1 MANLSTLSA
10 IKKTTSRGRPRKSE
24 ITRFKVM
31 AWFDAVAEASGK
43 TAADLERE
51 FAPAAHIRWELGM
64 EIRPKLWEK
73 YRRGEVEPRSIPSK
87 GRKTSIVQEVESRY
101 PGTAKWLSLPLWK
114 LADFNQTVTMD
125 ELRAVYQGMP
135 LKIRGLIIKDDV
147 LEGEIFWRKQTDE
160 DELLRRL
167 AAAGGLDG
175 VTAIL
180 ALVREAHV
188 CQQETEFHS
197 RVDAL
202 LAELE
207 KTNNI
212 SVLTELG
219 KQYFTT
225 HLNRPGL
232 RAEKGFQQDV
242 TLVPRDCRR
251 SCGLEE

>member
-1 MANLSTLSA
+1 M
-10 IKKTTSRGRPRKSE
+10 KKTTTRGRPRKSE

-51 FAPAAHIRWELGM
+51 FAPAAHVRWVNGM

-114 LADFNQTVTMD
+114 LADFNQPVTMD

-135 LKIRGLIIKDDV
+135 LEIRGLIIKDDV

-160 DELLRRL
+160 DELLGQL
-167 AAAGGLDG
+167 AAIGGLD
-175 VTAIL
+175 VATAIL
-180 ALVREAHV
+180 ALVREAQV
-188 CQQETEFHS
+188 CQQEIKFHP
-197 RVDAL
+197 RVNAL
-202 LAELE
+202 FAELE
-207 KTNNI
+207 KDKNM
-212 SVLTELG
+212 SVLTKLG
-219 KQYFTT
+219 KKHFTRYNWFA
-225 HLNRPGL
+225 HV
-232 RAEKGFQQDV
+232 K
-242 TLVPRDCRR
+242 
-251 SCGLEE
+251 

>member
-1 MANLSTLSA
+1 M
-10 IKKTTSRGRPRKSE
+10 KKTTSRGRPRKSE

-31 AWFDAVAEASGK
+31 AWFDAVAKASGK

-51 FAPAAHIRWELGM
+51 FAPPAHISWARGV

-101 PGTAKWLSLPLWK
+101 PGTAKWLSLPLWR
-114 LADFNQTVTMD
+114 LADFNQPVTMD

-135 LKIRGLIIKDDV
+135 LEIRGLIMKDDV
-147 LEGEIFWRKQTDE
+147 LDGEVFWRKQTDE
-160 DELLRRL
+160 DELLRQL
-167 AAAGGLDG
+167 MAVGGLDG

-188 CQQETEFHS
+188 CQQETEFHP
-197 RVDAL
+197 RVNAL

-207 KTNNI
+207 KPKTMSALI
-212 SVLTELG
+212 ELG
-219 KQYFTT
+219 KQHFARYKRF
-225 HLNRPGL
+225 
-232 RAEKGFQQDV
+232 
-242 TLVPRDCRR
+242 
-251 SCGLEE
+251 